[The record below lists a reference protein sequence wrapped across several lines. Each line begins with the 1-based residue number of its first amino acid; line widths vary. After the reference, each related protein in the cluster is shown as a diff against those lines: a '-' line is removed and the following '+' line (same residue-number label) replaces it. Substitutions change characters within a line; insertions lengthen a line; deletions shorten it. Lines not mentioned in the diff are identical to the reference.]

1 MSADAHLRRW
11 LAQGLTGCQFAARI
25 ARERHRILSFVVPAV
40 ADEADVSGFLDTC
53 REARL
58 PAIAIFTG
66 IRTEAALVEQLAR
79 LSEGERWRI
88 AEVSPDGVETDDVFV
103 GVDWRVREGL
113 VSSVMGFA
121 PFASM
126 PVTRRAPYVCIAAW
140 PGERDNPQWTKF
152 EKGIV
157 HFLDTDLGGLELTK
171 AKYQALTKASV
182 DATKDLLKDPP
193 DDARYYRRAA
203 FRLSPSARAL
213 LRPVFTR

>member
-1 MSADAHLRRW
+1 VSADDHLRRW
-11 LAQGLTGCQFAARI
+11 LAQGMTGCQFAARI
-25 ARERHRILSFVVPAV
+25 ARERHRILSFVVPTV
-40 ADEADVSGFLDTC
+40 ADEADVSGFFDAC

-58 PAIAIFTG
+58 PAIAMFTG
-66 IRTEAALVEQLAR
+66 IRSEAALVEQLAR
-79 LSEGERWRI
+79 LIEGERWRI

-103 GVDWRVREGL
+103 AVDWRVREGL

-140 PGERDNPQWTKF
+140 PGEHDNPHWTKF

-157 HFLDTDLGGLELTK
+157 HFLDTDLGGLGLTK

-182 DATKDLLKDPP
+182 DATTELLKDPA

-213 LRPVFTR
+213 LLPVFAR